1 MAQQPKRAKSENDVT
16 PVAVVTGGSKGIG
29 EACVEKFLSKGYDV
43 FNLDIAPS
51 KVGNF
56 VQCDVG
62 RVSEVEAAIASIVAQ
77 TGRIDALVANAGVY
91 FSASIEETSEEEL
104 DRIISINIKGAYAA
118 VRSVLP
124 TMKEQKK
131 GSIVIMS
138 SDQAFVGKKNAFA
151 YNLSKCALASMARTT
166 ALDYASFNI
175 RSNAVCPG
183 TIDTP
188 LYRREIN
195 AWAESSGTPVEQ
207 IHENMG
213 SFQPLNRVG
222 LPSEVANLVAF
233 LASDEASFITGSL
246 HSVDG
251 GYVTQ

>member
-1 MAQQPKRAKSENDVT
+1 MTQQPKRAKSDNEPT
-16 PVAVVTGGSKGIG
+16 LVAIVTGGSKGIG
-29 EACVEKFLSKGYDV
+29 EACVEKFLAKGYDV
-43 FNLDIAPS
+43 YNLDISPS
-51 KVGNF
+51 KIGNF

-62 RVSEVEAAIASIVAQ
+62 RVSEVEAAIASIIAQ
-77 TGRIDALVANAGVY
+77 TGRIDTLVANAGVY
-91 FSASIEETSEEEL
+91 FSANIEDTSEEDL
-104 DRIISINIKGAYAA
+104 DRIININIKGAYAA
-118 VRSVLP
+118 VRAVLP

-131 GSIVIMS
+131 GSIILMS
-138 SDQAFVGKKNAFA
+138 SDQAFVGKKTSFA
-151 YNLSKCALASMARTT
+151 YNMSKCALASMTRTT

-175 RSNAVCPG
+175 RANAVCPG

-195 AWAESSGTPVEQ
+195 LWAESSGTPVED
-207 IHENMG
+207 IHKNMG

-222 LPSEVANLVAF
+222 LPIEVANLVAF

-251 GYVTQ
+251 GFVAQ